1 MKRTKTNN
9 RTDQE
14 KPKRG
19 PGRPPTKQWPEPLNV
34 GPKEVAR
41 SLFNGPP
48 KKDSRVVRPMGG
60 VDMPVSV
67 TI

>member
-1 MKRTKTNN
+1 MNN
-9 RTDQE
+9 RTDQD

-34 GPKEVAR
+34 DPEEVAR

-48 KKDSRVVRPMGG
+48 KKDWRYCDKGEPT
-60 VDMPVSV
+60 DE
-67 TI
+67 

>member
-1 MKRTKTNN
+1 MTRKPE
-9 RTDQE
+9 QPE

-34 GPKEVAR
+34 DPEEVAR

-48 KKDSRVVRPMGG
+48 KKDWRYRDKGKP
-60 VDMPVSV
+60 VDE
-67 TI
+67 